1 MDLNQLFRV
10 LKRNWLL
17 LIIIPLVLTITVY
30 FFASK
35 QPKFYS
41 SETTIYTGIGSGY
54 SIENTTRTNVDYYG
68 TNMKFDNLINIINS
82 RSTKE
87 KTAIRLL
94 AQHLCLESYNPQYI
108 SKENFD
114 NLQKIVPKEV
124 KDLVVKYGKT
134 GAERDKIDSIKN
146 LQNEINILAARL
158 NQKKAKI
165 INTTNNTTNNQNAN
179 NLILAN
185 KERNDYKYH
194 TVSYGESI
202 SSLASKYNISVGR
215 LISMNKL
222 KDTNIKPGDRIII
235 NTQSYSQPIVSTSTK
250 NDFHIVRP
258 NETLYSIAK
267 KYNISVNDIKSWN
280 SLTSEE
286 LPIGQSIII
295 SKNTL
300 SDNNFSNFDLPSG
313 TKVTITNKATE
324 EEIEKS
330 KDAIVPPGVNKEDYF
345 QTVKNFTEYYQSSDS
360 NFIYELLQYHHPNYS
375 IEAISRAQV
384 SRVQNSDL
392 IRLAYSSNEPGI
404 CQQTL
409 KILTNVFISNYK
421 NIKEV
426 DVDRVAQYFANQVK
440 LAAERLKNA
449 ENRLLRFNQDNNI
462 INYYEQSKYIAAQK
476 EDLDKYYQDQ
486 QINIQ
491 SAAAALSNLEKKLIK
506 KDSIF
511 LKSDLIAN
519 KRKQLAKVS
528 ERLLINQVSEDYAPV
543 TSTEIDHL
551 KLKKKELENDLKLY
565 LDQLFM
571 YKQSIEGIPVSNLLT
586 EWLSNA
592 IKYEEAKASL
602 NVLQKR
608 KKDFEHT
615 YKIFA
620 PLGATLKRIEREIN
634 VAEQEYMELLK
645 SHNEAKIKQQNLE
658 MASNIK
664 VVDSPFYPLTV
675 TSSKTK
681 ILMIAAFLMGFILVA
696 FIILVL
702 EYFNSS
708 AQTPQKTTNK
718 TGLKIAGA
726 FPNLNNKDENID
738 ITYAGNRL
746 VEMIIQNMKLQLQ
759 HTSLNKPV
767 KPYIILI
774 FSTQKQ
780 TGKTLVGHEIKNK
793 LKSLGETVLYLN
805 YKDNKTDS
813 NESEYVYDIDNRFFE
828 IKHIQE
834 LLNPSAL
841 RSANQDYDYIFLEI
855 PSIIHNSYSLALMEA
870 IDCPLLIIRASD
882 TWKSA
887 DKTAV
892 DTMNTVCNEQ
902 PMVILNEVESYVID
916 ELLHGV
922 PTTGKTFWNKLKRII
937 STPFRIRVNLND
949 EK

>member
-202 SSLASKYNISVGR
+202 SSLASK
-215 LISMNKL
+215 
-222 KDTNIKPGDRIII
+222 
-235 NTQSYSQPIVSTSTK
+235 TSTK

-634 VAEQEYMELLK
+634 VAEQEYMELELLK

-718 TGLKIAGA
+718 TGFLRKQLIKQDLK
-726 FPNLNNKDENID
+726 
-738 ITYAGNRL
+738 
-746 VEMIIQNMKLQLQ
+746 
-759 HTSLNKPV
+759 
-767 KPYIILI
+767 
-774 FSTQKQ
+774 
-780 TGKTLVGHEIKNK
+780 
-793 LKSLGETVLYLN
+793 
-805 YKDNKTDS
+805 
-813 NESEYVYDIDNRFFE
+813 
-828 IKHIQE
+828 
-834 LLNPSAL
+834 
-841 RSANQDYDYIFLEI
+841 
-855 PSIIHNSYSLALMEA
+855 
-870 IDCPLLIIRASD
+870 
-882 TWKSA
+882 
-887 DKTAV
+887 
-892 DTMNTVCNEQ
+892 
-902 PMVILNEVESYVID
+902 
-916 ELLHGV
+916 
-922 PTTGKTFWNKLKRII
+922 
-937 STPFRIRVNLND
+937 
-949 EK
+949 